1 MIPVAGNLI
10 LSSDICT
17 DVHIHTHNFKNL
29 KNYYIYLFM
38 CMYVP
43 VYVWASM
50 GRSEDSVKELV
61 LSFGHVG
68 LGN

>member
-1 MIPVAGNLI
+1 
-10 LSSDICT
+10 
-17 DVHIHTHNFKNL
+17 
-29 KNYYIYLFM
+29 M

-61 LSFGHVG
+61 LSFDHVG
-68 LGN
+68 LGD